1 LTGYENGL
9 PYATII
15 EHFETNGG
23 SEFPRSR
30 RHAAGPYKKE
40 TKVEKA
46 TGMGRAICLLAAVI
60 AVLALAP
67 AAFAQSTGTGYGGQA
82 GGTAGQVAGGSGS
95 GGTAGAVEG
104 GGTGS
109 AASEAGGNAEDG
121 SLLAFTGLDLALIVG
136 GGLLLLGGGVALSRM
151 VARNPA

>member
-1 LTGYENGL
+1 
-9 PYATII
+9 
-15 EHFETNGG
+15 
-23 SEFPRSR
+23 
-30 RHAAGPYKKE
+30 
-40 TKVEKA
+40 VEKA
-46 TGMGRAICLLAAVI
+46 TGMARGICLLAAII

-67 AAFAQSTGTGYGGQA
+67 AAFAQSTGTGYGGTA
-82 GGTAGQVAGGSGS
+82 GGIQGQVGAGGSAGS
-95 GGTAGAVEG
+95 GGTAGAVES

-109 AASEAGGNAEDG
+109 AASEAGSSAEDG